1 MVTDFWRNAEAP
13 LTLKIVTASCFPQD
27 VGFYLQAD
35 TASQPK
41 RLQFE
46 VVIGIQYAKVLY
58 SKTSSLAMR
67 GQHTSR
73 FCIYLQI
80 IMQNNVKVNICKN
93 SNIKH
98 SVN

>member
-1 MVTDFWRNAEAP
+1 MP
-13 LTLKIVTASCFPQD
+13 LTLKIVAAGSLRILVFT
-27 VGFYLQAD
+27 YKL

-46 VVIGIQYAKVLY
+46 VVTGIQYAKVLY

-80 IMQNNVKVNICKN
+80 KCKTMQNVNVCKN